1 MGDDDRIAASQ
12 ANAFGAEEKM
22 QTDNPILDDL
32 AKLAGG
38 AAGTM
43 HGVKREIEA
52 AVKARVERLVSEL
65 ELVPREEFEVVR
77 DMARLARQENDALRE
92 KIEELEA
99 RLTKFERSKKRA
111 RTEPGKSRK

>member
-1 MGDDDRIAASQ
+1 
-12 ANAFGAEEKM
+12 M

-52 AVKARVERLVSEL
+52 AVKVRFERLVAEL

-77 DMARLARQENDALRE
+77 DMARQARQENEALRARV
-92 KIEELEA
+92 EELEA
-99 RLTKFERSKKRA
+99 RLADNKRTKKPTKTAPKEAKK
-111 RTEPGKSRK
+111 

>member
-1 MGDDDRIAASQ
+1 
-12 ANAFGAEEKM
+12 M

-43 HGVKREIEA
+43 YGVKREIEA
-52 AVKARVERLVSEL
+52 AVKARVECLVSEL

-92 KIEELEA
+92 KIEQLEA
-99 RLTKFERSKKRA
+99 RLGKMEPAKKLTGTA
-111 RTEPGKSRK
+111 SRKLRK

>member
-1 MGDDDRIAASQ
+1 
-12 ANAFGAEEKM
+12 M

-38 AAGTM
+38 AAGTL

-52 AVKARVERLVSEL
+52 AVKARVERLLSEL

-77 DMARLARQENDALRE
+77 DMVHLARQENDALRE
-92 KIEELEA
+92 KVEQLEA
-99 RLTKFERSKKRA
+99 RLTKSEPAKKPA
-111 RTEPGKSRK
+111 RTASGKSRK

>member
-1 MGDDDRIAASQ
+1 
-12 ANAFGAEEKM
+12 M

-65 ELVPREEFEVVR
+65 ELVPREEFEVIR
-77 DMARLARQENDALRE
+77 DMAHLARQENDALRE

-99 RLTKFERSKKRA
+99 RLTKMEPARKRA
-111 RTEPGKSRK
+111 RTESEKSRK

>member
-1 MGDDDRIAASQ
+1 
-12 ANAFGAEEKM
+12 M

-43 HGVKREIEA
+43 HDVKQEIEA

-65 ELVPREEFEVVR
+65 EMVPREEFEVVR
-77 DMARLARQENDALRE
+77 DMARLARQENDVLRE
-92 KIEELEA
+92 KIEQLEA
-99 RLTKFERSKKRA
+99 RLTKMEPAKKQP
-111 RTEPGKSRK
+111 RTESGKSRK

>member
-1 MGDDDRIAASQ
+1 
-12 ANAFGAEEKM
+12 M

-38 AAGTM
+38 AAGTI
-43 HGVKREIEA
+43 HGMKREIEA
-52 AVKARVERLVSEL
+52 AVKARVERLLTEL

-92 KIEELEA
+92 KIEQLEA
-99 RLTKFERSKKRA
+99 RLSKMEPAKKRTG
-111 RTEPGKSRK
+111 TESGKSRK